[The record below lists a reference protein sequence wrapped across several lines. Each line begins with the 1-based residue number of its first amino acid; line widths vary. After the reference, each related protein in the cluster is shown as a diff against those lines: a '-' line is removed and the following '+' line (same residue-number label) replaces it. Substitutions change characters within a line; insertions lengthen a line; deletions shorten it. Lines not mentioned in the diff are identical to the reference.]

1 MICPP
6 GYHSSFLNITFN
18 SMWGKLYFLKV
29 LLIYYGGQFESPQS
43 LNVNIQNSIVWFPM
57 EIYLHL
63 DKEICRNIQLH
74 LSL

>member
-6 GYHSSFLNITFN
+6 GYHSLFVNITFN

-29 LLIYYGGQFESPQS
+29 LLMYCGGQFESPQS
-43 LNVNIQNSIVWFPM
+43 LNVNIQNSIVLFPM

-63 DKEICRNIQLH
+63 DKEIHRNVQLH
-74 LSL
+74 LLL